1 MRRCVGIAWDDDARD
16 DGVVVVVGDEDGC
29 WAADDVGVGGARGWT
44 RAGVRA
50 RDDDDEEDDARGG
63 VEGDGGE
70 HDDDGR
76 GDGEGEDARATVGV
90 CDARGA

>member
-1 MRRCVGIAWDDDARD
+1 MRRYRVGIAWDDDARD

-50 RDDDDEEDDARGG
+50 RDDDEEDDARGG

-76 GDGEGEDARATVGV
+76 GDGEGEGARATVGV